1 VADSTFDQY
10 TRSLAKWQ
18 TWATRHGIDPS
29 LDSTPITHQVQYVSE
44 FVLHGFQY
52 GFGSGGPIRSDSITS
67 VLFGIRHFFAAAG
80 REFPVGH
87 LHIRML
93 LKGISRLDAPPQ
105 RKAPVSIALLEACF
119 HNLPMSDP
127 FAQALWGVMCLAF
140 FFLLRRSEI
149 VAISGGSFKW
159 FAVRAQD
166 IAVLDVEN
174 QSTLS
179 PSNAKSVCM
188 RLIGSKTNQGGSPTT
203 RLLSRSD
210 HPFLCPVFGALV
222 LLQARRF
229 LPGGIPAAV
238 FIDRRGRPACI
249 ATSDVADAIKRAA
262 ITTGQDPRVFS
273 SHSLRAGGATHMY
286 RAGTGALTIQFH
298 GRWVSDAFKT
308 YTRLCKESVATL
320 SAIMVAG
327 PRGDSTLH

>member
-10 TRSLAKWQ
+10 SRSLAKWK

-29 LDSTPITHQVQYVSE
+29 LDGTPITHQVQYVSE

-80 REFPVGH
+80 REFPVAH
-87 LHIRML
+87 PHIRML

-105 RKAPVSIALLEACF
+105 RKAPVFSQSSDVRSLCASPLEG
-119 HNLPMSDP
+119 HVL
-127 FAQALWGVMCLAF
+127 GVL
-140 FFLLRRSEI
+140 FLLRRSEI

-166 IAVLDVEN
+166 IAVLDAEN

-203 RLLSRSD
+203 RLLSRSG

-249 ATSDVADAIKRAA
+249 ATAVVADAIKRAA

-286 RAGTGALTIQFH
+286 RAGTDALTIQFH

-320 SAIMVAG
+320 SANMVAG